1 MQKALSTD
9 GTEIAFDTVGEGPA
23 VIVIGGAMNTR
34 HSPYPLVTLLGEKFA
49 VTTYDRRGRGDST
62 DVAPY
67 AVEREVEDLA
77 AVIDAVGG
85 SAMVY
90 GHSSGAI
97 LTLEAA
103 AAGLPITRIAVY
115 EPPYTGNSSE
125 PSEPDTVVA
134 DALATGDR
142 DAATAGFMRLTGMPD
157 GQIEWMRHSDFWP
170 DLVALAH
177 TLPYDLA
184 LSGNG
189 VVPTERLAG
198 ITAPTLAMDGGAS
211 DPWAALAA
219 DAVVTAVAN
228 GERETLAGQTH
239 QVDQAVLATSLGA
252 YFGR

>member
-1 MQKALSTD
+1 MQKTVSND

-34 HSPYPLVTLLGEKFA
+34 HSPYPLVTLLGEQFA

-67 AVEREVEDLA
+67 AVEREIEDLGA
-77 AVIDAVGG
+77 LIDATGG

-103 AAGLPITRIAVY
+103 AAGLPITRVAVY
-115 EPPYTGNSSE
+115 EPPYTGGSGD
-125 PSEPDTVVA
+125 PTEPDTAVA
-134 DALATGDR
+134 DALAAGDR

-184 LSGNG
+184 LSGDG
-189 VVPTERLAG
+189 IAPAERLSL
-198 ITAPTLAMDGGAS
+198 ITVPTLAMNGGAS

-219 DAVVTAVAN
+219 DAVVAAVAN

-239 QVDQAVLATSLGA
+239 QVDQAVLAGSLGA
-252 YFGR
+252 FFGR

>member
-1 MQKALSTD
+1 MRTTSSTD
-9 GTEIAFDTVGEGPA
+9 GTEIAFDTVGEGAA

-34 HSPYPLVTLLGEKFA
+34 HSPYPLVTLLGERFA

-67 AVEREVEDLA
+67 AVEREIEDLG
-77 AVIDAVGG
+77 AVIEAVGG

-115 EPPYTGNSSE
+115 EPPYTGGDAG
-125 PSEPDTVVA
+125 PAEPDTAVD
-134 DALATGDR
+134 DALARGDR

-157 GQIEWMRHSDFWP
+157 GQIEWMQHSDFWP

-189 VVPTERLAG
+189 VVPRQRFAE

-219 DAVVTAVAN
+219 DAIVAAVVR

-239 QVDQAVLATSLGA
+239 QVDQAVLAESLA
-252 YFGR
+252 TFFGR

>member
-1 MQKALSTD
+1 MQKTRSTD

-34 HSPYPLVTLLGEKFA
+34 HSPYPLVTLLGETFA

-67 AVEREVEDLA
+67 AVEREIEDLG

-90 GHSSGAI
+90 GHSSGGI

-103 AAGLPITRIAVY
+103 AAGLPITRVAVY
-115 EPPYTGNSSE
+115 EPPYTGGSSG

-142 DAATAGFMRLTGMPD
+142 DAATAGFLSLTGMPD
-157 GQIEWMRHSDFWP
+157 GQIDWMRHSDFWP

-177 TLPYDLA
+177 TLPYELA
-184 LSGNG
+184 LTGDG
-189 VVPTERLAG
+189 VVPVERLST

-219 DAVVTAVAN
+219 DAVASAVQN

-239 QVDQAVLATSLGA
+239 QVDQVVLAASLGTF
-252 YFGR
+252 FGR